1 MNLFHSA
8 GVDAEVR
15 KWRLRREGFLGVRID
30 AGGVLD
36 LVADWIRHLVATHR
50 IRLLLRAAVSWDQRG
65 FSFIGA
71 DPRNLKPH
79 ACSALRCTIVP
90 MEFGPSLGRNFFER
104 PCLEVAHDLI
114 GLILVRRASRGG
126 ILTGRIVEVEAY
138 LGEGRDPA
146 SHAHRGPTPRN
157 QSMFGPA
164 GRLYV
169 YRSYGIHLCANLV
182 CEAKGSGA
190 AVLLRAV
197 EPLTGM
203 RQMRRNRGLAD
214 DCPLKLIAAG
224 PGRLTQAFDIRH
236 EHDGSVLGGEIA
248 LRHPADRRDV
258 PGVVSFPR
266 VGISKAVE
274 RPYRFCAQDS
284 AYLSKP
290 PAARRSRVRRLGGV
304 IGQGD

>member
-1 MNLFHSA
+1 
-8 GVDAEVR
+8 
-15 KWRLRREGFLGVRID
+15 
-30 AGGVLD
+30 
-36 LVADWIRHLVATHR
+36 
-50 IRLLLRAAVSWDQRG
+50 
-65 FSFIGA
+65 
-71 DPRNLKPH
+71 
-79 ACSALRCTIVP
+79 
-90 MEFGPSLGRNFFER
+90 MEFGPSPGRNFFER
-104 PCLEVAHDLI
+104 PCLEVARDLI

-126 ILTGRIVEVEAY
+126 ILAGRIVEVEAY

-169 YRSYGIHLCANLV
+169 YRSYGIHLCVNLV
-182 CEAKGSGA
+182 CEPKGSGA

-203 RQMRRNRGLAD
+203 PQMRRNRGLAD

-236 EHDGSVLGGEIA
+236 EHDGGGA
-248 LRHPADRRDV
+248 LRGAITLRRPAGELDV
-258 PGVVSFPR
+258 PEVVACPR

-274 RPYRFCAQDS
+274 HPYRFCARGS
-284 AYLSKP
+284 AYLSRPPTRKGKRKRKP
-290 PAARRSRVRRLGGV
+290 SRAGWQLAGATRKSE
-304 IGQGD
+304 